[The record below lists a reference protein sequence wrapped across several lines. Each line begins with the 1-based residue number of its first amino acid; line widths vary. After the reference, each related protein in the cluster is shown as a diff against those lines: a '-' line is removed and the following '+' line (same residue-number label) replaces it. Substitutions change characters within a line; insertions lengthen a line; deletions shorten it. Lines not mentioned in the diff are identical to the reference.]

1 MGWFPFYRIR
11 TISWIHQ
18 KFLQFKLC
26 SQFNIFL
33 EFLKSFISSYYLLII
48 IIRLCLL
55 FVVAHLTV
63 PIYLVSH
70 QQVYVVPQSTCQR
83 LMVRTARLHTNAA
96 TLIYA
101 THTASRKL
109 VLILLKLAVIC
120 GSLSC
125 SFFCCINSTIC
136 CKRCFQL

>member
-1 MGWFPFYRIR
+1 MGWFPFYRIG

-63 PIYLVSH
+63 PIYLVFH
-70 QQVYVVPQSTCQR
+70 QQVYVELQFICQHR
-83 LMVRTARLHTNAA
+83 MARTAQPRINAVI
-96 TLIYA
+96 LIYA
-101 THTASRKL
+101 THTTSRML
-109 VLILLKLAVIC
+109 VVILLKLVVDC

-125 SFFCCINSTIC
+125 LSFCFINSTFSYEW
-136 CKRCFQL
+136 CFHF